1 MKKLIKGFFVLL
13 MGTLILTGC
22 QGGSDSSSE
31 TSESSSAVESKEAT
45 IQATVKIEKDG
56 EETNS
61 KTVEVK
67 EGTSLMEV
75 LEEDFE
81 VETSSDG
88 FVTAIDGTKQDDTEG
103 KYWTFTINGDWGEK
117 GASDTILED
126 GDEVVFSYGEA

>member
-31 TSESSSAVESKEAT
+31 TSESSSTVESKEAT